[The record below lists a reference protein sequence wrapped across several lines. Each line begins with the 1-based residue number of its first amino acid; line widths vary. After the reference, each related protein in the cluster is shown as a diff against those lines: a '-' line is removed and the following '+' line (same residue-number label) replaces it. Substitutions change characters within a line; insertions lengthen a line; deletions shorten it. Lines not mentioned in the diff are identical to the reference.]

1 MKIASRLSAAVA
13 ALALVLVG
21 LTVVAPSTARAD
33 DAGEELLAFGIFG
46 AAAVAA
52 IIAIDEQNDDDEQP
66 QSP

>member
-33 DAGEELLAFGIFG
+33 DAGEELLAFSIFG

-52 IIAIDEQNDDDEQP
+52 IIVIDEQNDDDEQP

>member
-1 MKIASRLSAAVA
+1 MKIASRLSAVAA

-21 LTVVAPSTARAD
+21 LTVLAPSTARAD

-46 AAAVAA
+46 AAAIAA
-52 IIAIDEQNDDDEQP
+52 IIVIENQNDDEEP